1 MKMKYLVATH
11 GKLASGFRSSIDILT
26 GKGAN
31 LTTIDAYVDDSDYTE
46 KIQAFIAS
54 VADDEQALIFTDL
67 FGGSVNQK
75 VVTQLVPLEKDNIFV
90 ISNSNLAIILS
101 LMMLPEGMKL
111 TPTIINNTIAEC
123 QVQLV
128 ETSLPEDE
136 QDDDFFA

>member
-1 MKMKYLVATH
+1 MKYLVATH

-46 KIQAFIAS
+46 KIQA
-54 VADDEQALIFTDL
+54 LIFTDL

-75 VVTQLVPLEKDNIFV
+75 VVTQLVPLEKDNTFV

-111 TPTIINNTIAEC
+111 TPTVINNTIAEC